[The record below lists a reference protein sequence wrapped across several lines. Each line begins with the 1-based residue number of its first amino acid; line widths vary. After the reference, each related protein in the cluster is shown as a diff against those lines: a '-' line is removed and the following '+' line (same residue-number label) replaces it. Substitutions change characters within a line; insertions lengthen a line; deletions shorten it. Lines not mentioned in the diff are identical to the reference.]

1 MDYEN
6 SFDRLEQESLFDES
20 DPYFFRM
27 EGNVPKDPER
37 ITHCFFTGHRSLPE
51 EQKAALLVRMKSTVS
66 YLYAAGVKTFH
77 AGGALGFDMFAAAQI
92 VDLRR
97 SHPDMRLV
105 LNLPFHN
112 QTDRWNADAKR
123 FYTFFLE
130 QADEVQYAY
139 EGEITDA
146 GNARKYLL
154 LRDRLM
160 VQAAHYGI
168 AYFSGA
174 RGGTSYTMAFAEKNG
189 CELYNLYEA

>member
-20 DPYFFRM
+20 DPYFFRI
-27 EGNVPKDPER
+27 EDNVPKDPER

-66 YLYAAGVKTFH
+66 YLYTAGVKTFH

-112 QTDRWNADAKR
+112 QTDRWRSDAKR

-139 EGEITDA
+139 EGEITDSE
-146 GNARKYLL
+146 NARKYLL
-154 LRDRLM
+154 MRDRLM

>member
-20 DPYFFRM
+20 DPYFFRI
-27 EGNVPKDPER
+27 EDNVSKDPER

-66 YLYAAGVKTFH
+66 YLYTAGVKTFH

>member
-1 MDYEN
+1 MDKQY
-6 SFDRLEQESLFDES
+6 
-20 DPYFFRM
+20 
-27 EGNVPKDPER
+27 
-37 ITHCFFTGHRSLPE
+37 TCFFTGHRKLPE
-51 EQKAALLVRMKSTVS
+51 HRIEYIRRLIKNKVKFLIEEK
-66 YLYAAGVKTFH
+66 GVEDFI

-130 QADEVQYAY
+130 QADEVRYAY
-139 EGEITDA
+139 EGEITDSE
-146 GNARKYLL
+146 NARKYLL
-154 LRDRLM
+154 MRDRLM

>member
-20 DPYFFRM
+20 DPYFFRI
-27 EGNVPKDPER
+27 EDNVPKDPER

-66 YLYAAGVKTFH
+66 YLYTAGVKTFH

-112 QTDRWNADAKR
+112 QTDRWRSDAKR